1 MDCESRTWCVDNY
14 NLLASLAN
22 SCPGITPFVNPDDLR
37 FFFEEIHKY
46 AASS

>member
-1 MDCESRTWCVDNY
+1 MDCESRTWCVDDY
-14 NLLASLAN
+14 SLLAGFAN

-46 AASS
+46 AAGS

>member
-1 MDCESRTWCVDNY
+1 MDCESWTRCVDDSS
-14 NLLASLAN
+14 LLASFAN